1 MRTGGLFRRNTV
13 VTPKRDEDFGDY
25 ATVISSEDDPKR
37 LKEYIT
43 RLYKSL
49 KEKSKSLRS
58 AYTKLDLLNNEIS
71 QEKTRF
77 VDIEDE
83 NKSLR
88 DQMQGMADQ
97 LASKDELFSQW
108 QAKLVEQTQ
117 RERDVLIEEMDEERA
132 QFKERINQLEDALN
146 LANVEITRLTIE
158 MTDLTNSQKKR
169 RISATSTTDEN
180 RSSLDILFNGNKN
193 KEDDRYELTKQI
205 LEITQRRISLQTEL
219 TLLEDKYDDLKVN
232 RVLNIKDHIRSSYV
246 DSIKSTHE
254 GEPTTP
260 ARKRHS
266 QATDRQKN
274 VYEISRRS
282 LSSSFVVAQNTKY

>member
-219 TLLEDKYDDLKVN
+219 TLLEDKYDDLKIQSN
-232 RVLNIKDHIRSSYV
+232 QLTKEN
-246 DSIKSTHE
+246 
-254 GEPTTP
+254 
-260 ARKRHS
+260 
-266 QATDRQKN
+266 QLLRQENDTLKQQ
-274 VYEISRRS
+274 IGKKMFMRS
-282 LSSSFVVAQNTKY
+282 LEDVNLNE

>member
-1 MRTGGLFRRNTV
+1 GLFRRNTV
-13 VTPKRDEDFGDY
+13 VTPKRDEEFGDY

-49 KEKSKSLRS
+49 KEKSKGLKS

-71 QEKTRF
+71 QEKVRL

-146 LANVEITRLTIE
+146 IANVEITRLTIE

-169 RISATSTTDEN
+169 RMSTTSSKTTSSTTDEN
-180 RSSLDILFNGNKN
+180 RSSLDILFNGKKN
-193 KEDDRYELTKQI
+193 KDDDRYELTKQI

-219 TLLEDKYDDLKVN
+219 TLLEDQYDDLK
-232 RVLNIKDHIRSSYV
+232 
-246 DSIKSTHE
+246 
-254 GEPTTP
+254 
-260 ARKRHS
+260 
-266 QATDRQKN
+266 
-274 VYEISRRS
+274 
-282 LSSSFVVAQNTKY
+282 